1 MTTKIFT
8 DQMNRKI
15 SIPFPPKRIIS
26 LVPSQTEFLYNLGL
40 NNEIIGQTTFCIHP
54 EEKRNSNTIIGGT
67 KNLKLDLIAQL
78 KPDLIIGNK
87 EENEQKQIEY
97 LMQHFPVWMS
107 DITTLNDSYEMM
119 NEVAEMVDKKNQAAQ
134 MIHQI
139 KMDFIQLKN
148 SVSEHKNIPKKVAY
162 FIWRKPY
169 MVVSKNTFINHLI
182 EILNFENVFAENT
195 ERYVTIT
202 EQDLIDKNPSIV
214 LLSSEPYPFQQKHIS
229 EIQDLLPKAKI
240 ILVDGEM
247 FSWYGSRLRFSANYF
262 KNLLC
267 QIAN

>member
-1 MTTKIFT
+1 MTAKIFT

-15 SIPFPPKRIIS
+15 TVPFPPKRIVS
-26 LVPSQTEFLYNLGL
+26 LVPSQTEFLYSLGL
-40 NNEIIGQTTFCIHP
+40 NNEVVGQTIFCIHP
-54 EEKRNSNTIIGGT
+54 EEKRNVNTIIGGT

-119 NEVAEMVDKKNQAAQ
+119 NKIAEIVDKKNQAAQ

-139 KMDFIQLKN
+139 KLDFMQLKILVNEQKN
-148 SVSEHKNIPKKVAY
+148 SPTVAY

-169 MVVSKNTFINHLI
+169 MVVAKNTFINHLM
-182 EILNFENVFAENT
+182 EILNFENVFANNT
-195 ERYVTIT
+195 ERYFDVSDEEI
-202 EQDLIDKNPSIV
+202 INKNPEIV
-214 LLSSEPYPFQQKHIS
+214 LLSSEPYPFKQKHIS
-229 EIQDLLPKAKI
+229 EIQNLLPKAKI
-240 ILVDGEM
+240 IIVDGEL

-262 KNLLC
+262 KKLLA
-267 QIAN
+267 QISN